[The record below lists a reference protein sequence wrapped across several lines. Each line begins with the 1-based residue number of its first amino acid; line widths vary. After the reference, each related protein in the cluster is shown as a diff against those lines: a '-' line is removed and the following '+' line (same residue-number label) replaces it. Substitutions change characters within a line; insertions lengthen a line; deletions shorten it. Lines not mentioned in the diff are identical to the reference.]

1 MALVGNLIARGISRS
16 SLLHTD
22 DRAQVCVEFHR
33 ARADHF
39 ASCHVK
45 VLHKPG
51 VEQNIPSVWN
61 LTRPLVKFSLRPPL
75 VEIDYTY
82 NRLGD
87 SLLVIRSLIHSS

>member
-1 MALVGNLIARGISRS
+1 MQLALVGNLIARGISRS

-22 DRAQVCVEFHR
+22 DRAQVCVEFQ

-45 VLHKPG
+45 VLRKPG

-61 LTRPLVKFSLRPPL
+61 LTQAAGQIFSSAA
-75 VEIDYTY
+75 T
-82 NRLGD
+82 G
-87 SLLVIRSLIHSS
+87 